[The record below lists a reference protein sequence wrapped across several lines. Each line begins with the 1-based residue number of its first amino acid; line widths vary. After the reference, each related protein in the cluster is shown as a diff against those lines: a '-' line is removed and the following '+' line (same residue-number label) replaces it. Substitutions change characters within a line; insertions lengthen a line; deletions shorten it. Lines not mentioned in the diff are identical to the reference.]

1 MSLNFNTEPYYDD
14 YDAKK
19 EFYRILF
26 RPGFAV
32 QARELTQLQTT
43 LQNQISRFGDHVFQN
58 GSQVIP
64 GSVNYDNRVH
74 FLKLE
79 SSFNNLNVFTYLTS
93 FRNKIITGVT
103 SGVKFKVIDTSACDC
118 VVENLDIATLYCKV
132 EDTAPNGTTSRFFI
146 GEDVVALE
154 EDNTVENN
162 SQLEINQIGDIFATI
177 RSLGNSGE
185 AATRYTDNASSD
197 VMGSAFQ
204 VDVKEGI
211 YYIDGFFVRN
221 PELHLYVGR
230 FDRIPTARVGF
241 KVSETIV
248 ASEDDESLLD
258 NAQGSFNF
266 AAPGANRYKISLE
279 LVKLPLQS
287 TDSVR
292 FIELIRVVNGEVQHK
307 IEQATYAE
315 LEKTL
320 ARRTF
325 DESGNYEVNKFKLG
339 SREHLDNGSNFGVYP
354 ETPAGGA
361 LPNNKYGDPDKFVIA
376 VEPGKAYIQGY
387 EIESIATQ
395 FIDMDRAREN
405 SITGD
410 EGGHIFRLDD
420 QPIGLSMGNYV
431 LVDNVFK
438 FPQLT
443 NFINV
448 FLVSKLNVTPGAL
461 PDSSDV
467 IGSARIKFI
476 ELHSSDY
483 SAGTSTQYKLGLFDI
498 KLNSGF
504 SFDKHVKQ
512 IVGTASSNNFSC
524 NVFPTLL
531 QSNTASGTSST
542 STTTITGVNSNFTET
557 VIPGDVIYL
566 NNIQIGR
573 VQTVVNNL
581 TLTLDANSLASVS
594 GGRVAIFR
602 AQLIDPEYDS
612 LIFKTGYQFTKT
624 LRGFDGTADTL
635 RSSQVTVKRVISGI
649 NSNSS
654 GVYTATLININEF
667 FLSDAN
673 LDNYL
678 LIDNVTNL
686 PVNINSSS
694 ISFDDNSNRKSVFI
708 DGLDN
713 SRSYTLIASVLQIG
727 IAGQEKT
734 KTLVDNYAGD
744 IITSRKSITG
754 NIIELT
760 KADILELKYV
770 YMTPG
775 DYSAFDSGNFI
786 DITDRFTLDNGQRST
801 HYTNGKIVLK
811 PGYQVPS
818 GAIKVE
824 YSYFQASGS
833 GNYFSVDSYT
843 PLPYEKIPNYFIV
856 DPETGRR
863 TEICLSCVL
872 DFRPIIGGT
881 NTFFPE
887 LPVRG
892 IDANAPIA
900 YYVGRRDKIVLD
912 SVGRFNVLKGVPARI
927 PRDPEDPVEG
937 LVLAAVFVP
946 PFTKSV
952 DDVKIFQRD
961 NRRYTMKDIGK
972 IDRRVSNLEY
982 YVTLSLLEKD
992 TQTLQIK
999 DALTGLDKFKNGF
1012 IVDQF
1017 TGHGIG
1023 DVLHPDYKIAVDS
1036 NSRILRPMHFTS
1048 SVDIIEEL
1056 DSGAARSSAS
1066 YQKTNDLITLPYNES
1081 LFVFNPNAS
1090 RTIDVNPYKIGAFR
1104 GQIYLIP
1111 EGDNWKDT
1119 DRRPNLNVVD
1129 DNNYDAIRFMSEA
1142 LGVTGSQWNE
1152 WQTNWTGSSSSSVNF
1167 ETTSGWLT
1175 QGFEQ
1180 TTTVDTGIQSR
1191 TGVLTT
1197 LTSSINSID
1206 YGDRVVDIGFTPFMR
1221 ERPVVFIAKNLKP
1234 DTIFYP
1240 FFDSTYVDEYCRPS
1254 DVFRVERNVGSPIT
1268 AFDMES
1274 LQNTILADDPARAYD
1289 GEIEPAFTHGDVIK
1303 NPLHSD
1309 VNISAITHLTSPGS
1323 SFTLTVSSTTGIL
1336 PGHHVVL
1343 YNLNHHNAVD
1353 VSSLYDDLN
1362 VPASIGINDTTST
1375 SKQLN
1380 LQKFKV
1386 LSVSG
1391 ATVTLGN
1398 INGTLVQAF
1407 DAYNTSNYSG
1417 ANRGRLLRLQASAVV
1432 AYGGVIYSLDNA
1444 GFATEQDIHL
1454 VNIKNGF
1461 SIGEVLTGSTN
1472 IGIGTDR
1479 NSVTVIS
1486 INGST
1491 NASIAP
1497 PDTTQ
1502 GGTLRTN
1509 IFGDVVGVF
1518 YLPNNDQISFRTGER
1533 AFKLVDNISNTDA
1546 SFDSHGTV
1554 TYHSQ
1559 GITLSKERTIV
1570 NSRTATFVQDRLYEE
1585 IPVRR
1590 TSVSNRLLYSIDNS
1604 PQVDFSF
1611 DGGGGGGDGDG
1622 GGGHDPLAQT
1632 FTVVSVG
1639 GCFVTSVDLFFSEA
1653 GKRPVIVELR
1663 TTNNGVPSTKII
1675 PFSTTIKDPQ
1685 TIKVSQDGSIAE
1697 TFKFESPIY
1706 LQNGETYAVVVKV
1719 DEPGCLVFA
1728 SELGQTDLIT
1738 NNVITRQP
1746 LTGALYM
1753 SQNNQEFEIN
1763 PLLDIKFIL
1772 RKATFDI
1779 SSSVNVP
1786 LKAIPPST
1794 YNLPLNPFEISTNT
1808 NKVRVHAPNHGFIA
1822 DDKVVLSGLPEG
1834 NYGTS
1839 SATTGIPSVLFNNV
1853 HIVKAEGLE
1862 IDSFIIEI
1870 PLTDVSSNSLIIGTT
1885 ADFVKGE
1892 YGGSTISC
1900 TRSLF
1905 SDVIYLKTSDLNF
1918 QDTSL
1923 AYAVDAQDAGGT
1935 FTGFVPVVANSNYEF
1950 STRKHIKAY
1959 ENQFV
1964 LSTNPLVKK
1973 SSLRFRAT
1981 LSSTNPNVSPVI
1993 DLQKIS
1999 TYAIANL
2006 ISNYNQNLN
2015 IAEIDNRTL
2024 LSAGDVTSGDV
2035 TSSGTGAVTSS
2046 TGSTTVTGV
2055 ATQFLTQVKPGNT
2068 LIRVSGGDI
2077 IGVVD
2082 SVDSNTSLTLVANAL
2097 ITISTPADFNISSP
2111 PVLNFSNENGFG
2123 VISTNIDTAD
2133 NLLANA
2139 IIGKYLTINN
2149 ADANVNGTYVVRN
2162 VSNVTNVDTF
2172 AGNAELD
2179 RIDIFVTPEF
2189 TEDASINMI
2198 TDDDF
2203 SIVMQ
2208 DKYVEDF
2215 APIGSSNLAN
2225 YVTRTLSLATAAEA
2239 LKIIFDASIVS
2250 RSSVDVYYRVWSDDV
2265 DLRTL
2270 PWINT
2275 EFINDDINSEGTF
2288 SERTIDLENIVPFT
2302 NVSLKIVMK
2311 STDPT
2316 RVPLI
2321 KNLRM
2326 IANS

>member
-1 MSLNFNTEPYYDD
+1 MTINFNTEPYYDD

-26 RPGFAV
+26 RPGYAV
-32 QARELTQLQTT
+32 QARELTQLQTI
-43 LQNQISRFGDHVFQN
+43 LQNQISRFGDHVFKN

-74 FLKLE
+74 FLKLT
-79 SSFNNLNVFTYLTS
+79 SSFNTTNIFTYLSS
-93 FRNKIITGVT
+93 FRNKIITGSV
-103 SGVKFKVIDTSACDC
+103 SGVKFRVIDTSACGC

-132 EDTAPNGTTSRFFI
+132 ENTGTNGTSNRLVP
-146 GEDVVALE
+146 GETVTALEADNTVANNPQLE
-154 EDNTVENN
+154 ED
-162 SQLEINQIGDIFATI
+162 QIGDISAQV
-177 RSLGNSGE
+177 RSLGDTGE
-185 AATRYTDNASSD
+185 TATVYSDNPSSD
-197 VMGSAFQ
+197 VIGSAFQ

-230 FDRIPTARVGF
+230 FDRVPTARVGF
-241 KVSETIV
+241 KVTETVV
-248 ASEDDESLLD
+248 ASEEDESLLD

-266 AAPGANRYKISLE
+266 AAPGATRYKISLE

-292 FIELIRVVNGEVQHK
+292 FIELLRVVNGEVQHK
-307 IEQATYAE
+307 IERATYAE

-339 SREHLDNGSNFGVYP
+339 TREHLDNGTNFGLYP
-354 ETPAGGA
+354 EVPPGGA
-361 LPNNKYGDPDKFVIA
+361 LQNNKYGDPDKFVIA

-387 EIESIATQ
+387 EVESIATQ
-395 FIDMDRAREN
+395 FIDMNRAREN

-431 LVDNVFK
+431 LVNNVFK
-438 FPQLT
+438 IPQLT
-443 NFINV
+443 NFAQV
-448 FLVSKLNVTPGAL
+448 FLVSKLNVTPGAE
-461 PDSSDV
+461 PAAADI
-467 IGSARIKFI
+467 IGTARIKFI

-483 SAGTSTQYKLGLFDI
+483 SAGTSTQYKLGLFDV

-512 IVGTASSNNFSC
+512 IVGSNNFSC
-524 NVFPTLL
+524 DVFPSLL
-531 QSNTASGTSST
+531 QINNSSGTSST
-542 STTTITGVNSNFTET
+542 STPTITGVNSNFIDTI
-557 VIPGDVIYL
+557 IPGDVVYL
-566 NNIQIGR
+566 NNIKIGR

-581 TLTLDANSLASVS
+581 TLTLDANSLASIS
-594 GGRVAIFR
+594 GGGLSIFR
-602 AQLIDPEYDS
+602 AQLVDPEYDS

-635 RSSQVTVKRVISGI
+635 RSSQVTIKRVITGN

-654 GVYTATLININEF
+654 GIYNATLININEF
-667 FLSDAN
+667 FLSDAD

-678 LIDNVTNL
+678 LIDNTTNL
-686 PVNINSSS
+686 PAVINSSN
-694 ISFDDNSNRKSVFI
+694 ISFDDNSNRKTVTIS
-708 DGLDN
+708 GLEN
-713 SRSYTLIASVLQIG
+713 SRSYTLITSVLQIG

-734 KTLVDNYAGD
+734 KTLVNNYAGD
-744 IITSRKSITG
+744 IITGKKNLTG
-754 NIIELT
+754 SIIELT
-760 KADILELKYV
+760 KADILELTHV

-775 DYSAFDSGNFI
+775 DYTAFDSGNFI

-801 HYTNGKIVLK
+801 HYTNGKLVLK

-818 GAIKVE
+818 GAIKVVYE
-824 YSYFQASGS
+824 YFQVSGS

-843 PLPYEKIPNYFIV
+843 PLPYEKIPNYFVI
-856 DPETGRR
+856 DPENGRK

-900 YYVGRRDKIVLD
+900 YYVGRRDKLILD
-912 SVGRFNVLKGVPARI
+912 SIGRFNVIKGVPARI

-937 LVLAAVFVP
+937 LVLATIFVP
-946 PFTKSV
+946 PFTKFV

-982 YVTLSLLEKD
+982 YVTLNLLEKD

-1048 SVDIIEEL
+1048 SVDIVEEL
-1056 DSGAARSSAS
+1056 DSGAARSSAE
-1066 YQKTNDLITLPYNES
+1066 YQKTNDLITLPYDET

-1104 GQIYLIP
+1104 GEIYLIP

-1142 LGVTGSQWNE
+1142 LGVTGTQWNE
-1152 WQTNWTGSSSSSVNF
+1152 WQTNWTGSSSSAVNF

-1175 QGFEQ
+1175 QGFQQ
-1180 TTTVDTGIQSR
+1180 TTTVNTGIQSR
-1191 TGVLTT
+1191 TGVSTT
-1197 LTSSINSID
+1197 LNSTVNSID

-1240 FFDSTYVDEYCRPS
+1240 FFDSTFVDENCIPS
-1254 DVFRVERNVGSPIT
+1254 DVFRVQRNVGSSIT

-1289 GEIEPAFTHGDVIK
+1289 GEIEPAFTHGDVVK
-1303 NPLHSD
+1303 NSSHTA
-1309 VNISAITHLTSPGS
+1309 VNITAITHLTSSAS
-1323 SFTLTVSSTTGIL
+1323 SFTLTASSAAGIL

-1343 YNLNHHNAVD
+1343 YNLNHHNAVEI
-1353 VSSLYDDLN
+1353 SSLYDNLN
-1362 VPASIGINDTTST
+1362 VPASIGISSTTT
-1375 SKQLN
+1375 ISKQLN

-1386 LSVSG
+1386 LSISG
-1391 ATVTLGN
+1391 TTVTLGN
-1398 INGTLVQAF
+1398 IDGTDVSAF
-1407 DAYNTSNYSG
+1407 DAYNVSGYSG
-1417 ANRGRLLRLQASAVV
+1417 SNRGRLLRLQASAVV
-1432 AYGGVIYSLDNA
+1432 AWGGVIYSSDTA
-1444 GFATEQDIHL
+1444 GFATEQDTHL

-1461 SIGEVLTGSTN
+1461 AIGETLTGSTN
-1472 IGIGTDR
+1472 IGASSDR
-1479 NSVTVIS
+1479 NSVSIIS

-1491 NASIAP
+1491 TATAP
-1497 PDTTQ
+1497 ATMAVN
-1502 GGTLRTN
+1502 GGNLRTN
-1509 IFGDVVGVF
+1509 VFGDVVGVF
-1518 YLPNNDQISFRTGER
+1518 YLPNNAQLSFRTGER
-1533 AFKLVDNISNTDA
+1533 AFKLIDNISNTDA

-1554 TYHSQ
+1554 NYHSQ

-1570 NSRTATFVQDRLYEE
+1570 NSRTANFVQDRLYEE

-1590 TSVSNRLLYSIDNS
+1590 TSVSNRLLYSTDNT
-1604 PQVDFSF
+1604 PQPAGD
-1611 DGGGGGGDGDG
+1611 GGGDGG

-1632 FTVVSVG
+1632 FTVVSSG
-1639 GCFVTSVDLFFSEA
+1639 GCFVTSVDLFFSAA

-1675 PFSTTIKDPQ
+1675 PFSVVVKDPQ
-1685 TIKVSQDGSIAE
+1685 IIKVSENGSVAE
-1697 TFKFESPIY
+1697 TFKFEAPIY
-1706 LQNGETYAVVVKV
+1706 LQNGETYAIVVKV

-1746 LTGALYM
+1746 LTGSLYM
-1753 SQNNQEFEIN
+1753 SQNSQEFDIH
-1763 PLLDIKFIL
+1763 PLLDIKFVL
-1772 RKATFDI
+1772 RKAVFDI
-1779 SSSVNVP
+1779 SLPINVP
-1786 LKAIPPST
+1786 LKAVPPST
-1794 YNLPLNPFEISTNT
+1794 YTLPLNPFEISPNT
-1808 NKVRVHAPNHGFIA
+1808 NKVRVHAPKHGFTVG
-1822 DDKVVLSGLPEG
+1822 DKAVLSGLPDG

-1839 SATTGIPSVLFNNV
+1839 SANTGIPSVLFNNV
-1853 HIVKAEGLE
+1853 HTVKAEGLE

-1870 PLTDVSSNSLIIGTT
+1870 PLTDASSNSLIIGTT
-1885 ADFVKGE
+1885 ADFIKGE
-1892 YGGSTISC
+1892 YGGATIKC
-1900 TRSLF
+1900 NRGLF
-1905 SDVIYLKTSDLNF
+1905 ADVIYLKTSDLNF

-1923 AYAVDAQDAGGT
+1923 SYAVDAQDAGGT
-1935 FTGFVPVVANSNYEF
+1935 FTGYVPLVANSNYDF
-1950 STRKHIKAY
+1950 VGRKHIKTY
-1959 ENQFV
+1959 ENQSV
-1964 LSTNPLVKK
+1964 ISANPLVKK

-1981 LSSTNPNVSPVI
+1981 ISSSNPNVSPVI

-1999 TYAIANL
+1999 AYTIANL
-2006 ISNYNQNLN
+2006 IDNYSSSLN
-2015 IAEIDNRTL
+2015 VPALDDRLL
-2024 LSAGDVTSGDV
+2024 LSAGDITSGDV
-2035 TSSGTGAVTSS
+2035 ISSGTGTLASS
-2046 TGSTTVTGV
+2046 TSSTTVTGTSTV
-2055 ATQFLTQVKPGNT
+2055 FLSQVKSGNILRRLSDGVT
-2068 LIRVSGGDI
+2068 IGTVSA
-2077 IGVVD
+2077 VN
-2082 SVDSNTSLTLVANAL
+2082 SNTSITLNANAA
-2097 ITISTPADFNISSP
+2097 ITISTPAQFNIVSAATLSFT
-2111 PVLNFSNENGFG
+2111 NSGDYG

-2133 NLLANA
+2133 NLLSNA
-2139 IIGKYLTINN
+2139 TIGKYITISN
-2149 ADANVNGTYVVRN
+2149 AHSNVNGAYVVTN
-2162 VSNVTNVDTF
+2162 ITTETDSNTF

-2179 RIDIFVTPEF
+2179 KINVFVSPPF
-2189 TEDASINMI
+2189 QNSASIDMI
-2198 TDDDF
+2198 SDNDF
-2203 SIVMQ
+2203 SIVMH
-2208 DKYVEDF
+2208 DKYIEDF
-2215 APIGSSNLAN
+2215 APVASSNLAN
-2225 YVTRTLSLATAAEA
+2225 YITRTLSLATSAEA

-2250 RSSVDVYYRVWSDDV
+2250 RSTVDVYYRTWNDDV

-2270 PWINT
+2270 PWVNSGFVNT
-2275 EFINDDINSEGTF
+2275 DINSERTF
-2288 SERTIDLENIVPFT
+2288 SERTIDLENLVPFT
-2302 NVSLKIVMK
+2302 NVTLKIVMR